1 MVSPNQLKEEYSYDE
16 LHEIIT
22 RRIGD
27 LRDYSMND
35 LCRLAVMV
43 GIEGK
48 AEGLPKKIETK
59 RKWVPKPD
67 SDANECILFSYVKK
81 DGSKGSDANYLNIS
95 NHKEFKTFLKG
106 LNLKWKVSVRSTD
119 PNIKGGW
126 ELPKDLTV
134 SKLRAEIAEAWP
146 EWSFEDT
153 RFHNRSARVIC
164 RFFRQMR
171 LRQLSI
177 LSKSHRDF
185 YTSSPTDVL
194 CEIRGFI

>member
-1 MVSPNQLKEEYSYDE
+1 MGSSTDKK
-16 LHEIIT
+16 IIT
-22 RRIGD
+22 MMGEIMDKLDSIEKRI
-27 LRDYSMND
+27 
-35 LCRLAVMV
+35 AQ
-43 GIEGK
+43 IEAAPK
-48 AEGLPKKIETK
+48 AGLIAEKPKKPKKK
-59 RKWVPKPD
+59 RVPKPE
-67 SDANECILFSYVKK
+67 SDANESILFHWVKK

-95 NHKEFKTFLKG
+95 NHTEFKTFLKG
-106 LNLKWKVSVRSTD
+106 LNLKWRVHVRSTD